1 MGGLLSSLILPNFT
15 WYMFCTLVTEGG
27 REWQKRGTEE
37 TVLCFS
43 CKSSNSLFPGGSTN
57 RMKVSSFSSFYT
69 DPPPPLFSWLFWD
82 QSFAIRGQRRGWGKE
97 CVTTILVLLI
107 SSSRNQVKSY
117 FSPYAM
123 YPPEHLPWSRWLHDT
138 SPVTSHLS
146 PPSRDGNMRKDATP
160 LPQPCGGLI
169 LFFFLILEFQSKT
182 KLYLLKSKVPKP
194 NNKWFWKEIF

>member
-1 MGGLLSSLILPNFT
+1 
-15 WYMFCTLVTEGG
+15 MFCTLVTEGG
-27 REWQKRGTEE
+27 REWQKRGTEK

-57 RMKVSSFSSFYT
+57 CMRVSSFSSFYI

-97 CVTTILVLLI
+97 CVKTILVLLI
-107 SSSRNQVKSY
+107 SSSRNQVKPS
-117 FSPYAM
+117 FPPYAT
-123 YPPEHLPWSRWLHDT
+123 YPPERLPRSCWLHDT

-146 PPSRDGNMRKDATP
+146 SPSHDGNTKKDATL

-169 LFFFLILEFQSKT
+169 LFFFFNFGVSEQNRIVLIKKQGSQT
-182 KLYLLKSKVPKP
+182 K
-194 NNKWFWKEIF
+194 